1 MANNVTQDYGELDT
15 DMTQEVLPG
24 GYWLRPV
31 LFDEFIP
38 VARPTAKAQ
47 MEVPANEPPEFPL
60 SAPGEL
66 PSPAPEEEPSRTP
79 QEMPARPAARRRLS
93 A

>member
-1 MANNVTQDYGELDT
+1 MAAMDHGEMDRY
-15 DMTQEVLPG
+15 MTQEVLPG

-38 VARPTAKAQ
+38 TARPGLPGARA
-47 MEVPANEPPEFPL
+47 EVPANQPPEFPL
-60 SAPGEL
+60 SAPGEV
-66 PSPAPEEEPSRTP
+66 PPPPQEEPSRTP
-79 QEMPARPAARRRLS
+79 QEMPARPYSARRAVS